1 MQKTTFSMRRR
12 NPDVLSC
19 IANLSSDEV
28 FTSPELANS
37 VLDSIELG
45 WASRYGG
52 ANIWRDSS
60 VTFLDPC
67 SKSGVFLREIT
78 KRLIEGLED
87 EIPDRQERVDH
98 ILTKQVFGIGLTTIT
113 ALMSRRSVYCSKW
126 ATGKHSI
133 VKSFDNIEGNIW
145 FERTEHKWKKN
156 KCTFCGARKSTYA
169 RGDVLESHAYKF
181 IHIDKDNN
189 LSHSV
194 FGKDMQFDVIVGN
207 PPYQL
212 NDGGGTGSSAV
223 PIYHKFVDQAK
234 KINPKFLSFIIPAR
248 WFTGGRGLDK
258 FRESMLADTS
268 LQILHDYPDA
278 SDCFPGVEIKGG
290 VCYFLWNNSYDG
302 DCTITR
308 HKGGENHTSTRP
320 LLEKGATTFI
330 RQAESIPILRKV
342 QAHGESSFM
351 DLVSSNDPFGYD
363 QREKGSMKRKKPK
376 YELYESF
383 EGSCEFYYNGWRK
396 NGGPGHIDTASVRR
410 NQDWVKEIKILVPK
424 AWGTGDQSRD
434 KLDPF
439 IAGPNSSCTETYLVI
454 GPFESEKIANNVIS
468 YINTKFFHFFAAI
481 IKNTQNTMKGAYLHV
496 PVQDFNEKWSD
507 EKLYK
512 KYDFTQGEI
521 DLINSLIWP
530 EGTEDE

>member
-1 MQKTTFSMRRR
+1 
-12 NPDVLSC
+12 
-19 IANLSSDEV
+19 
-28 FTSPELANS
+28 
-37 VLDSIELG
+37 
-45 WASRYGG
+45 
-52 ANIWRDSS
+52 
-60 VTFLDPC
+60 
-67 SKSGVFLREIT
+67 
-78 KRLIEGLED
+78 
-87 EIPDRQERVDH
+87 
-98 ILTKQVFGIGLTTIT
+98 
-113 ALMSRRSVYCSKW
+113 
-126 ATGKHSI
+126 
-133 VKSFDNIEGNIW
+133 
-145 FERTEHKWKKN
+145 
-156 KCTFCGARKSTYA
+156 
-169 RGDVLESHAYKF
+169 
-181 IHIDKDNN
+181 
-189 LSHSV
+189 
-194 FGKDMQFDVIVGN
+194 
-207 PPYQL
+207 
-212 NDGGGTGSSAV
+212 
-223 PIYHKFVDQAK
+223 
-234 KINPKFLSFIIPAR
+234 
-248 WFTGGRGLDK
+248 
-258 FRESMLADTS
+258 
-268 LQILHDYPDA
+268 
-278 SDCFPGVEIKGG
+278 
-290 VCYFLWNNSYDG
+290 
-302 DCTITR
+302 
-308 HKGGENHTSTRP
+308 
-320 LLEKGATTFI
+320 
-330 RQAESIPILRKV
+330 
-342 QAHGESSFM
+342 M